1 MTHDSTSSN
10 VVVVVP
16 TATTAP
22 QLQHAVTN
30 SSSVVPGNMP
40 PWSYS
45 AQGPALVTPLA
56 AFSMRQSYLS
66 HIYILHIM
74 FYTDLDKYL
83 IEEL

>member
-10 VVVVVP
+10 VVVVYLLP
-16 TATTAP
+16 P

-45 AQGPALVTPLA
+45 AQGPAQVTPRA